1 MTITIQDRQLTIQG
15 KKWDELSPQGKTR
28 VILSATLQVISGI
41 VQLALLISALADIRR
56 RPPEQ
61 IRGKKWAWVL
71 ISFINYI
78 GPIAYFL
85 FGRVK

>member
-1 MTITIQDRQLTIQG
+1 MTITIQDHQLTIQG

>member
-1 MTITIQDRQLTIQG
+1 MTITIQDHQLTIQG

-41 VQLALLISALADIRR
+41 VQLALLISALVDIRR